1 MAPPL
6 EEDKKMFDR
15 LIESEPAGADFKNR
29 RNYFMVSTAIV
40 GILFL
45 TAVVISIYASD
56 YSLGS
61 GSFELE
67 ALVAPVEMAAPAPE
81 PPKQQTLASAPSASR
96 SDVPIRTDN
105 MARTDEPIVPKG
117 ISTAQNTTMVRPLGN
132 FVLGDRNINP
142 SGTGRNTDGT
152 GPTTTTGLVAATPT
166 VVEKDPLSDPP
177 EIKAPPV
184 KDPPIRS
191 LGVVNSKAKYLPAP
205 PYPAAAIAL
214 NVQGSVTV
222 QVLIDESGR
231 VISANASSGHP
242 LLRDAAQRAA
252 LNARFSPTYL
262 SKVPVKVTGV
272 IVYNFNRN

>member
-6 EEDKKMFDR
+6 EEDKKMFDK

-29 RNYFMVSTAIV
+29 RTYFMVSTAIV

-61 GSFELE
+61 GGFELE

-81 PPKQQTLASAPSASR
+81 PPKQQNLASAPSASK
-96 SDVPIRTDN
+96 SDIPKRTEN

-117 ISTAQNTTMVRPLGN
+117 ISTAQNTTMVRPRGN
-132 FVLGDRNINP
+132 FELSDRNENSI
-142 SGTGRNTDGT
+142 GTGRNTDGE
-152 GPTTTTGLVAATPT
+152 GPANSTGLVAVTPT
-166 VVEKDPLSDPP
+166 VVEKDPLGDPP
-177 EIKAPPV
+177 VIKAPPV
-184 KDPPIRS
+184 TKPPVPS
-191 LGVVNSKAKYLPAP
+191 LGVINSQAKYLPKP

-214 NVQGSVTV
+214 NVQGPVTV

-252 LNARFSPTYL
+252 LNAKFSPTYL
-262 SKVPVKVTGV
+262 SNVPVKVTGV

>member
-96 SDVPIRTDN
+96 SDLPMRTDN

-117 ISTAQNTTMVRPLGN
+117 ISTAQNTTMVRPLSN
-132 FVLGDRNINP
+132 FVLGPRNENP
-142 SGTGRNTDGT
+142 SGSGRNTNGT
-152 GPTTTTGLVAATPT
+152 GPVATTGLVAGTPK
-166 VVEKDPLSDPP
+166 VIEKDPIGDPP
-177 EIKAPPV
+177 DIKEPP
-184 KDPPIRS
+184 KKQPIRS
-191 LGVVNSKAKYLPAP
+191 IGVVNSIAKYLPKP
-205 PYPAAAIAL
+205 PYPPAAIAL

-231 VISANASSGHP
+231 VISANASNGHP
-242 LLRDAAQRAA
+242 LLRNAAEQAA
-252 LNARFSPTYL
+252 RTARFSPTYL